1 MRKMRSTVS
10 YNAVYFIITK
20 AYGFLGKKTSR
31 STCTLCTL
39 SPFFL
44 SFWALSSNISFVSGQ
59 ILSQNVWSVMIS
71 LIISAF
77 TKTPNSKTKT
87 TVENVD
93 FTSDILSHLRFLNIM
108 AVILSTTR
116 VAESKIWHLYV
127 VFRTERQPNWIPKRK
142 DKKKQITVSLTTS
155 LYVTFLLFFFSRRF
169 PSLHF
174 TSLLFF
180 IFFHL
185 YKIFLWPA
193 DSKC

>member
-1 MRKMRSTVS
+1 MASWE
-10 YNAVYFIITK
+10 
-20 AYGFLGKKTSR
+20 KKTSR

-44 SFWALSSNISFVSGQ
+44 SFWALSSDISFVSGQ
-59 ILSQNVWSVMIS
+59 ILSQNVWFVMIS
-71 LIISAF
+71 LIISAC

-127 VFRTERQPNWIPKRK
+127 VFRTKRQPNWIPKREER
-142 DKKKQITVSLTTS
+142 KKQITVSLTTS
-155 LYVTFLLFFFSRRF
+155 LYVTFLLIFFFKKVPF
-169 PSLHF
+169 TSLHF